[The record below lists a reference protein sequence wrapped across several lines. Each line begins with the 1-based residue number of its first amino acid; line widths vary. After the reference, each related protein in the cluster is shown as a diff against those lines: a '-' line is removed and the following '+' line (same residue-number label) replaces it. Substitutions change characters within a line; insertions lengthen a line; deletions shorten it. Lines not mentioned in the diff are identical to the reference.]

1 MQKRLF
7 STCCMV
13 LTTCYP
19 YRAHCALL
27 ARRRA
32 HGFITASSGQKERT
46 NKTKGEEDSEHEVVY
61 SDSDSDSASVS
72 EEETEEEERTSKTKE
87 KNKKKQKDNKKKK
100 NTKQQTT
107 IAIWNADKVKSGT
120 QKQREIMFSDRWRKL
135 VRPYPQTEE
144 VRWAVCL
151 DRVYDQIRGV
161 LSTPR
166 PRFKVEMQ

>member
-46 NKTKGEEDSEHEVVY
+46 NKTKGEEDSEHAVVY
-61 SDSDSDSASVS
+61 SDSDSASVS
-72 EEETEEEERTSKTKE
+72 EEENEEERTSKTKE
-87 KNKKKQKDNKKKK
+87 KNKK
-100 NTKQQTT
+100 T
-107 IAIWNADKVKSGT
+107 AGT
-120 QKQREIMFSDRWRKL
+120 
-135 VRPYPQTEE
+135 
-144 VRWAVCL
+144 
-151 DRVYDQIRGV
+151 
-161 LSTPR
+161 
-166 PRFKVEMQ
+166 